1 MEAGASPADLAA
13 VMTRVA
19 ASLRV
24 PMKLDDALRLIAD
37 SAVDTIP
44 GVDEASVSVTT
55 RDGRI
60 DTLAPTHPLV
70 LRADALQ
77 YSLGEGP
84 CLEAALDEPMLHSL
98 DLATDH
104 RWPRYGPAAVEL
116 GFGSQL
122 AFQFRADPHVRGALN
137 LYSLRPYGIDPEV
150 RPLGALFAGQLA
162 VAMGWA
168 RHDETMHQA
177 LESRN
182 LIGQAVGIVME
193 RYRLDPDGA
202 FAFLVRTSQTGNIK
216 LRAVALGIV
225 EETTGRAQR

>member
-1 MEAGASPADLAA
+1 MGSGASSVDLAA
-13 VMTRVA
+13 VMTQVA
-19 ASLRV
+19 ASLQV
-24 PMKLDDALRLIAD
+24 PMELDDALRVIVD

-70 LRADALQ
+70 LRADELQ
-77 YSLGEGP
+77 NRLGEGP
-84 CLEAALDEPMLHSL
+84 CLEAALEEPMLHCV
-98 DLATDH
+98 DLAADE

-137 LYSLRPYGIDPEV
+137 LYSMRPYAIDPEAGQ
-150 RPLGALFAGQLA
+150 LGALFAGHLA
-162 VAMGWA
+162 LAMGWA
-168 RHDETMHQA
+168 RRDRTMHEA

-182 LIGQAVGIVME
+182 VIGQAVGIVME
-193 RYRLDPDGA
+193 RYRLDPDRA
-202 FAFLVRTSQTGNIK
+202 FAFLVRTSQTGNVK
-216 LRAVALGIV
+216 LRAVAQGIV
-225 EETTGRAQR
+225 DEAGERAH